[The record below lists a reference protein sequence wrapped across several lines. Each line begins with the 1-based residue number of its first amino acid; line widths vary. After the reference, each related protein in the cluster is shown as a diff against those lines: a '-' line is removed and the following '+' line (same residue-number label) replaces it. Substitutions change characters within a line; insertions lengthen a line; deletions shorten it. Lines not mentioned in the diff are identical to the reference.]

1 MILFATMRRR
11 PTALRTRKTYTLE
24 YLLSRQP
31 KTLARHRNYALLVSH
46 LYASE
51 RLRALRVS
59 RRCYSLLHNA
69 RIEPENLS
77 HFYRT
82 YGLPK
87 EPFFPL
93 FFQIKRDYLRELERK
108 REDRRRYI
116 LDEMRRLP
124 APTLA
129 FIKYLGHLEAYYHSR
144 GRYPLWQRYIFPT
157 TKKQVRGYSAY
168 GMSEWLGLFRGHLD
182 RLGKHY
188 PELGRRHTDRLLAC
202 FVLDWLPPEIPPQ
215 WPGPQEVTARYRRLS
230 MLHHPDRGGDP
241 NIFLEL
247 KRAKDLLTG

>member
-1 MILFATMRRR
+1 MRRR
-11 PTALRTRKTYTLE
+11 RHARRSRKTYTLE

-31 KTLARHRNYALLVSH
+31 KTLARHRHYGLLVSH
-46 LYASE
+46 LLASE
-51 RLRALRVS
+51 RLRNLKVS

-69 RIEPENLS
+69 RIEPDTLQY
-77 HFYRT
+77 FYLT

-93 FFQIKRDYLRELERK
+93 FFQIKRDYFRELERK
-108 REDRRRYI
+108 REERRQFI
-116 LDEMRRLP
+116 LREMRRLP

-168 GMSEWLGLFRGHLD
+168 GTAEWLGLFREHLD

-188 PELGRRHTDRLLAC
+188 PGLGKRHTDRLLAC
-202 FVLDWLPPEIPPQ
+202 FVLDWLPSEIPPA
-215 WPGPQEVTARYRRLS
+215 WPRPAEVTACYRRLS
-230 MLHHPDRGGDP
+230 MLHHPDRGGDSDT
-241 NIFLEL
+241 FLEL
-247 KRAKDLLTG
+247 KKARDLLTPN